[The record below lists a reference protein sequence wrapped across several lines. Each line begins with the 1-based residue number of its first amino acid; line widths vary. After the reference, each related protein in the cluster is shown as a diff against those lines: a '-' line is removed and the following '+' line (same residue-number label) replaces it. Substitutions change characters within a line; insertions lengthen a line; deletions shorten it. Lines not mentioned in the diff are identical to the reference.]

1 MNRNLGTH
9 FVGVPYQGG
18 GQARSAL
25 IQGEVPLSAG
35 PLNGALSVMEQVKV
49 LSLFDVENRFTK
61 YIGQVPLI
69 NDVTGLKLPP
79 FSVQIG
85 FAMHTA
91 FIEKYPDRLAKL
103 MDALRKAFA
112 DPDLPKGVQAAG
124 LPIENFNL
132 WDNQRCAEY
141 IKEFQPVVDEYKD
154 IMKEG

>member
-1 MNRNLGTH
+1 
-9 FVGVPYQGG
+9 
-18 GQARSAL
+18 
-25 IQGEVPLSAG
+25 
-35 PLNGALSVMEQVKV
+35 
-49 LSLFDVENRFTK
+49 
-61 YIGQVPLI
+61 
-69 NDVTGLKLPP
+69 
-79 FSVQIG
+79 
-85 FAMHTA
+85 
-91 FIEKYPDRLAKL
+91 